1 MIVLLPT
8 MVMSSRLQEHGQ
20 TAAGKTKELG
30 EALGHNSPR
39 EQKTL
44 NECQTESPITGG
56 GRKGNSRTR
65 QGQGQGQGQGV
76 EQRDCSVV

>member
-1 MIVLLPT
+1 MQTKGCLKNDTFITNT

-20 TAAGKTKELG
+20 TATGKTKELG

-44 NECQTESPITGG
+44 NESQTESPITGG
-56 GRKGNSRTR
+56 GEKR
-65 QGQGQGQGQGV
+65 
-76 EQRDCSVV
+76 